1 MSDVPRTRRLSA
13 DQARGSRVVEFE
25 QGLTEARLVRR
36 YRRFLADV
44 EDAGGR
50 QWTVH
55 CPNTGSML
63 GCTEPGSRVWL
74 SHSARPG
81 RKYAHTWEL
90 VELPGSIVV
99 GVHTGRANALVGEA
113 LDAGLLPGLS
123 AYATRRR
130 EVRVPDAPMR
140 ADWLLEDHPGG
151 EPPCFV
157 EVKNVT
163 AAVEH
168 GRALFPDA
176 VTERGRRHLEVLA
189 DWVRGGGRA
198 ALIFC
203 VQRSDALEVRPA
215 ESIDPRYVEAL
226 REAAAAGVD
235 LRAIRLH
242 PSATGIRPDCP
253 LPVHHQEEP

>member
-1 MSDVPRTRRLSA
+1 M
-13 DQARGSRVVEFE
+13 
-25 QGLTEARLVRR
+25 TEARLVRR

-44 EDAGGR
+44 EDASGQ

-63 GCTEPGSRVWL
+63 GCTEPGARVWL
-74 SHSARPG
+74 SHSTRPG
-81 RKYAHTWEL
+81 RKYAQTWEL
-90 VELPGSIVV
+90 VELPGEVVV

-113 LDAGLLPGLS
+113 LDAGLLPELS
-123 AYATRRR
+123 GYASRRR

-140 ADWLLEDHPGG
+140 ADWLLEGHPGG

-176 VTERGRRHLEVLA
+176 VTERGRRHLEVLTE
-189 DWVRGGGRA
+189 WVRGGGRA
-198 ALIFC
+198 ALVFC
-203 VQRSDALEVRPA
+203 VQRSDAQEVRPA
-215 ESIDPRYVEAL
+215 EAIDPRYADAL
-226 REAAAAGVD
+226 RAAAAEGVEI
-235 LRAIRLH
+235 RAVRLH
-242 PSATGIRPDCP
+242 PSATGIRPDCA
-253 LPVHHQEEP
+253 LPVHYQEEP